1 MTKILV
7 VDDLRADRELMS
19 AMLMKD
25 RAWEVHAVE
34 NGREALHFL
43 DRALPDAI
51 VTDLSMPEMDGFEL
65 VATVKKRY
73 PYLPVVLVTAKGSE
87 DVAIR
92 ALKEGA
98 ASYVPKRLMAGNLT
112 ETIEGVL
119 ELATKKRGEARL
131 KGYLRRH
138 ERRLEF
144 VVDNDR
150 DMLAPLVNFLQDNL
164 LELGVC
170 NESESLQ
177 VGMALDE
184 ALVNA
189 LYHGN
194 LEVSSQLKEDD
205 DRAYYQLARQR
216 ATESPYRERRIHVL
230 ADLNT
235 DEARFVM
242 RDEGPGFDP
251 KELPDPTDPENLLK
265 LSGRG
270 ILLMRTF
277 MDDVQFNASGNE
289 VTMIK
294 RRASIANCG
303 STNLRHE

>member
-7 VDDLRADRELMS
+7 VDDLKADRELIC
-19 AMLMKD
+19 ALLTKD
-25 RAWEVHAVE
+25 RAWEVHSVE
-34 NGREALHFL
+34 NGREALTYL
-43 DRALPDAI
+43 DHALPDAI
-51 VTDLSMPEMDGFEL
+51 VTDLAMPEMDGFEL
-65 VATVKKRY
+65 VASVKQRY

-87 DVAIR
+87 EVAIR

-98 ASYVPKRLMAGNLT
+98 ASYVPKRLMPGNLS
-112 ETIEGVL
+112 ETVENVL

-131 KGYLRRH
+131 KSCLRRH

-144 VVDNDR
+144 EVENDR
-150 DMLAPLVNFLQDNL
+150 DMLAPLVNFLQDNI

-205 DRAYYQLARQR
+205 DRAYYQLAKQR
-216 ATESPYRERRIHVL
+216 AGESPYRERRIYVV
-230 ADLNT
+230 ADLT
-235 DEARFVM
+235 THEARFVM

-251 KELPDPTDPENLLK
+251 KDLPDPTDPENLLK

-277 MDDVQFNASGNE
+277 MDDVRFNDRGNE
-289 VTMIK
+289 VTLVK
-294 RRASIANCG
+294 RRSA
-303 STNLRHE
+303 

>member
-7 VDDLRADRELMS
+7 VDDLRSDRDLMS
-19 AMLMKD
+19 ALLTKD
-25 RAWEVHAVE
+25 RPWEVRAVE
-34 NGREALHFL
+34 NGREALTYL
-43 DRALPDAI
+43 DHALPDVI

-65 VATVKKRY
+65 VATVKQRY

-87 DVAIR
+87 EVAIR

-98 ASYVPKRLMAGNLT
+98 ASYVPKRLMPGNLA
-112 ETIEGVL
+112 ETVENVL
-119 ELATKKRGEARL
+119 ELATKRRGEARL

-138 ERRLEF
+138 ERKLEF

-150 DMLAPLVNFLQDNL
+150 DMLAPLVNFLQDNI

-170 NESESLQ
+170 TESESLQ

-194 LEVSSQLKEDD
+194 LEVSSRLKEND
-205 DRAYYQLARQR
+205 DRAYYQLAKQR
-216 ATESPYRERRIHVL
+216 AGESPYRERRIHVL
-230 ADLNT
+230 ADLST
-235 DEARFVM
+235 QEARFVM

-277 MDDVQFNASGNE
+277 MDDVKFNDRGNE
-289 VTMIK
+289 VTMVK
-294 RRASIANCG
+294 RRSA
-303 STNLRHE
+303 

>member
-1 MTKILV
+1 
-7 VDDLRADRELMS
+7 MS
-19 AMLMKD
+19 ALLTKD
-25 RAWEVHAVE
+25 RPWEVHAVE
-34 NGREALHFL
+34 NGREALSYL
-43 DRALPDAI
+43 DHALPDVI

-65 VATVKKRY
+65 VASVKQRY

-87 DVAIR
+87 EVAIR

-98 ASYVPKRLMAGNLT
+98 ASYVPKRLMQGNLT
-112 ETIEGVL
+112 ETVENVL

-138 ERRLEF
+138 ERKLEF
-144 VVDNDR
+144 IVDNDR
-150 DMLAPLVNFLQDNL
+150 DMLAPLVNFLQDNI

-170 NESESLQ
+170 TESESLQ

-194 LEVSSQLKEDD
+194 LEVSSRLKEND
-205 DRAYYQLARQR
+205 DRAYYQLAKQR
-216 ATESPYRERRIHVL
+216 AGQSPYRERRIHVL

-235 DEARFVM
+235 HEARFVM

-277 MDDVQFNASGNE
+277 MDDVKFNERGNE
-289 VTMIK
+289 VTMVK
-294 RRASIANCG
+294 RRSA
-303 STNLRHE
+303 

>member
-19 AMLMKD
+19 ALLTKD
-25 RAWEVHAVE
+25 RPWEVHSVE
-34 NGREALHFL
+34 NGREALAYL
-43 DRALPDAI
+43 DRALPEVI
-51 VTDLSMPEMDGFEL
+51 VTDLAMPEMDGFEL
-65 VATVKKRY
+65 VASVKQRY

-87 DVAIR
+87 EVAIR

-98 ASYVPKRLMAGNLT
+98 ASYVPKRLMPGNLR
-112 ETIEGVL
+112 ETIESVL
-119 ELATKKRGEARL
+119 ELATKRRGEARL
-131 KGYLRRH
+131 KSYLRRH
-138 ERRLEF
+138 ERKLEF

-150 DMLAPLVNFLQDNL
+150 DMLAPLVNFLQDNI

-194 LEVSSQLKEDD
+194 LEVSSKLKEND
-205 DRAYYQLARQR
+205 DREYYELAKRR
-216 ATESPYRERRIHVL
+216 ATEVPYRDRRIHVF
-230 ADLNT
+230 ADLST
-235 DEARFVM
+235 HEARFVM

-251 KELPDPTDPENLLK
+251 KDLPDPTDPENLLK

-277 MDDVQFNASGNE
+277 MDDVRFNERGNE
-289 VTMIK
+289 VTMVK
-294 RRASIANCG
+294 RRSA
-303 STNLRHE
+303 

>member
-7 VDDLRADRELMS
+7 VDDLRADRDLIS
-19 AMLMKD
+19 ALLTKD

-34 NGREALHFL
+34 NGVEAFSYL
-43 DRALPDAI
+43 DHALPDAI
-51 VTDLSMPEMDGFEL
+51 VTDLAMPEMDGFEL
-65 VATVKKRY
+65 VATVKQRY

-87 DVAIR
+87 EVAIR

-98 ASYVPKRLMAGNLT
+98 ASYVPKRLMPGNLS
-112 ETIEGVL
+112 ETVANVL

-131 KGYLRRH
+131 KGCLRRH

-144 VVDNDR
+144 VVENDR
-150 DMLAPLVNFLQDNL
+150 DMLAPLVNFLQDNM

-170 NESESLQ
+170 DESESLQ

-194 LEVSSQLKEDD
+194 LEVSSRLKEDD
-205 DRAYYQLARQR
+205 DRAYYQLAKER
-216 ATESPYRERRIHVL
+216 AAESPYRDRRIYVT
-230 ADLNT
+230 ADLST
-235 DEARFVM
+235 QEARFVM

-251 KELPDPTDPENLLK
+251 KDLPDPTDPENLLK

-277 MDDVQFNASGNE
+277 MDDVQFNERGNQ
-289 VTMIK
+289 VTMVK
-294 RRASIANCG
+294 RCG
-303 STNLRHE
+303 A